1 MSKII
6 TTLSGEEIKGD
17 PVDKVTVYDED
28 NVPWV
33 MNPIDAREAV
43 ATGRY
48 RFEDPE
54 GSEAAADES
63 DAGTQPK
70 TLKGPLPDGFPGKAA
85 LEEAGYNTYA
95 KVRKLR
101 DQGKLTEVP
110 NIGDITAEQIEDS
123 L

>member
-1 MSKII
+1 MAKIL

-17 PVDKVTVYDED
+17 PVDKVTVYDEE
-28 NVPWV
+28 NVSWS

-48 RFEDPE
+48 RYEAPEPESASEEEPLDP
-54 GSEAAADES
+54 
-63 DAGTQPK
+63 QPK
-70 TLKGPLPDGFPGKAA
+70 TLKGPLPDGFPGKSA

-101 DQGKLTEVP
+101 DQGKLTDVP
-110 NIGDITAEQIEDS
+110 NIGDQTAALIEEA